1 MKPSRP
7 YIARAIYD
15 WLLDCD
21 LTPHIVVDATR
32 QGVQVPGQFVENGQI
47 VLNVAPGAVR
57 GFIMDDQAVEF
68 NARFSGQPMQV
79 YVPFSAVVAMY
90 ARENGQGMVFGQEPG
105 AELYLQPIPE
115 MTVQPDAEVASPLPP
130 KSKHSKKPSLKV
142 VK

>member
-21 LTPHIVVDATR
+21 LTPHIVVDATLP
-32 QGVQVPGQFVENGQI
+32 GVQVPGQFVENGQI

-57 GFIMDDQAVEF
+57 SFIMDDQVLEF

-79 YVPFSAVVAMY
+79 YVPFSAVVAIY

-105 AELYLQPIPE
+105 AELYLEPAAEIPDQADSKKP
-115 MTVQPDAEVASPLPP
+115 MSPT
-130 KSKHSKKPSLKV
+130 SKTKKKPSLKV
-142 VK
+142 IK